1 MKYLIYLIY
10 LYTSVLVLPTEIKDV
25 RAEGGMFSRDATG
38 TAGEV
43 LLMWEKGYW
52 RKIIG
57 TFLLAYLLKS
67 VEDG

>member
-1 MKYLIYLIY
+1 
-10 LYTSVLVLPTEIKDV
+10 
-25 RAEGGMFSRDATG
+25 MFEVFGDATG

-52 RKIIG
+52 RKLIG

>member
-1 MKYLIYLIY
+1 
-10 LYTSVLVLPTEIKDV
+10 
-25 RAEGGMFSRDATG
+25 MFEAFGDAIG
-38 TAGEV
+38 TAREV
-43 LLMWEKGYW
+43 LLTWEKGYW

>member
-25 RAEGGMFSRDATG
+25 CAEGGMLSRDAAG